1 MEAYFQKIESLVTTL
16 TSLDCIVNEEDVVH
30 YAIDGLPK
38 KYNQVCGYM
47 HYQNTFPDLKTVRS
61 LLVTE
66 EMRLMTKEIALPA
79 DSSSPMVLKAQSGTP
94 RRSSNTQGKSWKP
107 CFNFANGSC
116 RFGSACHY
124 VHDLNAKPITNTHAK
139 HSSFNNT
146 EALLTKILDKLRDYR
161 NSSEPSL
168 VNHTNSL
175 PVARALLWVDFLT
188 RRVLLQCDST
198 EDLYPVTAPS
208 PIPHAFLVSQHTWH
222 QRLRHPGSDVLRRL
236 VSNNVISCNKEKP
249 LVLCHA
255 CKFGKHVRLPFVS
268 SNTAVTSCF
277 DIIHSNVWTS
287 PIPSLSSFK
296 YFVMFL
302 DHYSHFVW
310 VYPLVHKSDVLSKF
324 VLFHNY
330 VRT

>member
-1 MEAYFQKIESLVTTL
+1 MDKDPLMFKMNMIDHVEIGASTLKTELRSIQLGTLSMEAYFQKIESLVTTL

-66 EMRLMTKEIALPA
+66 EMRLKTKEIALPA
-79 DSSSPMVLKAQSGTP
+79 DSSSPMVLMAQSGTP

-116 RFGSACHY
+116 RFVSACHY
-124 VHDLNAKPITNTHAK
+124 VHDLSAKPITNTHAK

-175 PVARALLWVDFLT
+175 PVARALLWVNSSPAQYHQAGPSGSVT
-188 RRVLLQCDST
+188 TGQATLL
-198 EDLYPVTAPS
+198 
-208 PIPHAFLVSQHTWH
+208 PHAFTAGTLH
-222 QRLRHPGSDVLRRL
+222 D
-236 VSNNVISCNKEKP
+236 
-249 LVLCHA
+249 
-255 CKFGKHVRLPFVS
+255 PF
-268 SNTAVTSCF
+268 TGA
-277 DIIHSNVWTS
+277 
-287 PIPSLSSFK
+287 
-296 YFVMFL
+296 
-302 DHYSHFVW
+302 
-310 VYPLVHKSDVLSKF
+310 
-324 VLFHNY
+324 
-330 VRT
+330 